1 MAQPDYAPVV
11 QEELTQA
18 EKALAFAEK
27 TTITNAVEN
36 DTVAA
41 ELKRIKDW
49 QRAVE
54 TKRQAYVAKP
64 QELIDMMNGDFYK
77 LYKKPAGGAAPGGIL
92 GKLESIY
99 KRLLLAWDQA
109 ERKRIADEEARLRE
123 EARKK
128 EEAERAKLLKRA
140 ETAEAKGKEDKAD
153 ELRQQAAEVS
163 VPAPALA
170 PAQRAVG
177 IQVRKSWDFEI
188 TDAAAIP
195 REYLIVNETAIRKVV
210 GALKGETKI
219 PGIRAFEKE
228 TVAA

>member
-11 QEELTQA
+11 QRELTDAEKFLAGTSSITIKSIPEADTAASYLKQIKTKATEIEGLRVKFVKPLNEHVKLINAEFKKPLDLLGQA
-18 EKALAFAEK
+18 EA
-27 TTITNAVEN
+27 AV
-36 DTVAA
+36 
-41 ELKRIKDW
+41 
-49 QRAVE
+49 
-54 TKRQAYVAKP
+54 
-64 QELIDMMNGDFYK
+64 
-77 LYKKPAGGAAPGGIL
+77 
-92 GKLESIY
+92 

-128 EEAERAKLLKRA
+128 EEVERAKLLKRA

-195 REYLIVNETAIRKVV
+195 REYLTVNETAIRKVV

-219 PGIRAFEKE
+219 PGIRVYEKE
-228 TVAA
+228 SVAA